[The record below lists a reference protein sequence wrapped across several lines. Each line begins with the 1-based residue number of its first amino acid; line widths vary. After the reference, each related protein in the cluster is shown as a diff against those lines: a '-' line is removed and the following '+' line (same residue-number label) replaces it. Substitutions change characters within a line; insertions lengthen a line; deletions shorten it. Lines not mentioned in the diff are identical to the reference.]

1 MMTSQKNWNGYR
13 LGFLAVFSLLVSTFW
28 PNSPAMAQSSAENKS
43 DQAVSSASPGAEY
56 KIGPADVLSV
66 AIADAPEFG
75 GKYLVSESGK
85 VDLTGL
91 STPVQAEGL
100 TTSELSHSIRQEL
113 IDAKQLRDPKVK
125 VFVEEYHGRTVT
137 VLGSVT
143 KPAVYAL
150 QRRTT
155 VLEALSLAGG
165 ALPNSGNT
173 VTIVRGPAS
182 AEALGVPVGSVQL
195 IDMARLEK
203 GEDLSANI
211 EVRNGDVVSISAA
224 QVVYVV
230 GAVTKPGGFTMSNP
244 SEGISVMQA
253 IALAEGFKPVAS
265 THHGLII
272 RQSTSEAGRKEIPVD
287 VALMMS
293 GKDTDMLLAPDD
305 ILYIPDSGA
314 KKTLKVMGD
323 VAMATVNGI
332 AIYGIGYRIGTHP

>member
-1 MMTSQKNWNGYR
+1 MKPKQSWNVIVR
-13 LGFLAVFSLLVSTFW
+13 RQQWIFFLLALTCW
-28 PNSPAMAQSSAENKS
+28 ANSPALAQSTTENKS
-43 DQAVSSASPGAEY
+43 DQAVSPASLGAEY

-75 GKYLVSESGK
+75 GKYLVNESGK

-91 STPVQAEGL
+91 SAPVQAEGL
-100 TTSELSHSIRQEL
+100 STSELSHSIRQAL

-125 VFVEEYHGRTVT
+125 VYVEEYHGRTVT

-182 AEALGVPVGSVQL
+182 AEALSVPVGSVQL

-230 GAVTKPGGFTMSNP
+230 GAVTKPGGFTLSNP

-272 RQSTSEAGRKEIPVD
+272 RESTSEAGRKEIPVD

-293 GKDTDMLLAPDD
+293 GKDTDMLLAPND
-305 ILYIPDSGA
+305 ILYIPESGA